1 MLMKYNSSNNNE
13 KWAGLGLGKVDSEVS
28 FGEKSRN

>member
-13 KWAGLGLGKVDSEVS
+13 KWAGLGLGKVAIDVS
-28 FGEKSRN
+28 FREKSRN